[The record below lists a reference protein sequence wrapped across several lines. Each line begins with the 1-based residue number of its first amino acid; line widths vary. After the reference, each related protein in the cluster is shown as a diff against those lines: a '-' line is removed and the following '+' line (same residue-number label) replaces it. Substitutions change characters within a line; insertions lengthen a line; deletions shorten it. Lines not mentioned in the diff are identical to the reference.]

1 MQTLSLQLPFIDRKD
16 AGAQLA
22 SQLTAWQNHK
32 DTLVLALPRGG
43 VPVAAE
49 VAHALNLPLDLL
61 VVRKIG
67 FPGSPELAAGAIA
80 SGGALVINPEVAA
93 MLPRPAEQL
102 QPIIAGEMKELQR
115 RESLYRGE
123 RPPLNLKDKNVILI
137 DDGLATG
144 ATMRAAVQAVKKLGA
159 SHCVA
164 AAPVGSESAC
174 NMLRKDADEVVC
186 AHLPTYF
193 QSVGRYYQDFT
204 QTSDAEVREL
214 LASNSGET
222 T

>member
-1 MQTLSLQLPFIDRKD
+1 MQTLSIHLPFIDRKD

-67 FPGSPELAAGAIA
+67 YPGSPELAAGAIA

-115 RESLYRGE
+115 RESLYRGK

-174 NMLRKDADEVVC
+174 DMLRKDANEVVC
-186 AHLPTYF
+186 AYLPTYF

-214 LASNSGET
+214 LASNSGEAT
-222 T
+222 